1 MVWYV
6 YIMAN
11 KPNGILYIGFTDN
24 IQERVKEHKLKKYP
38 NSFTAKYNCDKL
50 IYLEDFNDGSFAKVR
65 EDQLK
70 KWKRDWKIQ
79 LIEVQNPSWMDIS
92 LNWEFDFRKFRDET

>member
-6 YIMAN
+6 YIMVN
-11 KPNGILYIGFTDN
+11 TPNGILYIGFTHN
-24 IQERVKEHKLKKYP
+24 IQQRVKEHKLKKYP

-50 IYLEDFNDGSFAKVR
+50 IYLEDFNDGSLAKVR

-92 LNWEFDFRKFRDET
+92 LNWEFDLRKFRDET